1 MGAVFWQVGTV
12 NVGREWR
19 GFSRQ
24 PLFFIGIFPCGMFF
38 MIFSLSLTGVTIV
51 VQSVCPGGIRR
62 YGLPMAAFLDIAKS
76 FPGLVRDGFRSMPLG
91 RTLWFVVLLKLFIM
105 FAVLR
110 AFFFPNFLNSNFDTE
125 REKSVYVGNEL
136 VERGR

>member
-1 MGAVFWQVGTV
+1 
-12 NVGREWR
+12 
-19 GFSRQ
+19 
-24 PLFFIGIFPCGMFF
+24 
-38 MIFSLSLTGVTIV
+38 
-51 VQSVCPGGIRR
+51 
-62 YGLPMAAFLDIAKS
+62 MAAFLDIAKS

-125 REKSVYVGNEL
+125 REKEVDNRGDGPVVPVYIVTVNL
-136 VERGR
+136 FHRWNS

>member
-1 MGAVFWQVGTV
+1 
-12 NVGREWR
+12 
-19 GFSRQ
+19 
-24 PLFFIGIFPCGMFF
+24 
-38 MIFSLSLTGVTIV
+38 
-51 VQSVCPGGIRR
+51 
-62 YGLPMAAFLDIAKS
+62 MAAFLDIAKS

-105 FAVLR
+105 FAVLW